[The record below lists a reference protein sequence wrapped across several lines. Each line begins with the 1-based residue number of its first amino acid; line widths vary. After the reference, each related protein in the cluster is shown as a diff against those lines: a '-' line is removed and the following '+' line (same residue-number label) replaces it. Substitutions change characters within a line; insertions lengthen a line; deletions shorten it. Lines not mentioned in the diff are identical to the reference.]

1 MISSLAFTTA
11 FAILSAA
18 LQQDPVQP
26 LAEICGPNTANIVCI
41 NQYAAVMPYP
51 FSRDALAWEKFEED
65 SLRTMKINDSSFT
78 TLIPPAEFII
88 YDRERG
94 LKILGENPTYE
105 FIFNVSQNFHEAPVY
120 VPTQNKLYS
129 SQLKPSG
136 FLPQYVID
144 LSQDT
149 LSIETIELDPPLYAP
164 NDAQYVNGSI
174 YWAVAGGNSSIGNPP
189 REQRPGIY
197 KTDPAT
203 GKTICLLNNY
213 FGYYFNGLN
222 DLAVHENGD
231 IWFTDTGKCRL
242 CEVWLSWQSDRD
254 QITHG
259 GPISPRLRRKR
270 TLLVSHRAPL
280 LAVAYDRPANDGFS
294 LPIPPFHRERQHRGR
309 ISSNGQRHR
318 IFS

>member
-1 MISSLAFTTA
+1 M
-11 FAILSAA
+11 
-18 LQQDPVQP
+18 
-26 LAEICGPNTANIVCI
+26 
-41 NQYAAVMPYP
+41 
-51 FSRDALAWEKFEED
+51 
-65 SLRTMKINDSSFT
+65 
-78 TLIPPAEFII
+78 
-88 YDRERG
+88 
-94 LKILGENPTYE
+94 GENPTYE
-105 FIFNVSQNFHEAPVY
+105 FIFNVSQNFHEAPIY

-222 DLAVHENGD
+222 DLAVHKNGD
-231 IWFTDTGKCRL
+231 IWFTDTSKCRL

-254 QITHG
+254 KITHG

-270 TLLVSHRAPL
+270 TLLVSHRARCWQWHVIGRLMTDSVYRFRPSTGSVNIVEESLQMANGIEFSPDQKTLYLTDSGSAGL
-280 LAVAYDRPANDGFS
+280 LNPITQKLGNQVAVYNNTG
-294 LPIPPFHRERQHRGR
+294 HRTVYASTSRMR
-309 ISSNGQRHR
+309 SS
-318 IFS
+318 